1 MAREIQIQIPKLIA
15 AGSTNRR
22 SNCER
27 VALDLSGRNNAL
39 FTYHFPDFPIIMTQ
53 LSQIMWLP
61 LHKGCPQLQVAA
73 FTRNQFNYD
82 THNSHRDYKPPP
94 TPTPSRLSLRLL
106 HILLGNDNT
115 LDPFH
120 TSASEELPVIST
132 RQSRAH
138 LHNHNQSLPP
148 QPVQRSDHPHR
159 AQHTHTHAHTY
170 TLCAA
175 RGCAFYCCRSSI
187 NNLRF

>member
-1 MAREIQIQIPKLIA
+1 MGGTTHFSLI
-15 AGSTNRR
+15 T
-22 SNCER
+22 
-27 VALDLSGRNNAL
+27 
-39 FTYHFPDFPIIMTQ
+39 FPIFPFPSSIIMTQ

-82 THNSHRDYKPPP
+82 TQLSQGLQTTTYL
-94 TPTPSRLSLRLL
+94 PTPSRLSFRLV

-115 LDPFH
+115 LDQFH

-138 LHNHNQSLPP
+138 LHNHNQSLPSQSAIGP
-148 QPVQRSDHPHR
+148 PTQGTTY
-159 AQHTHTHAHTY
+159 THTHIGYAPPE
-170 TLCAA
+170 AA
-175 RGCAFYCCRSSI
+175 LFIAAEVA
-187 NNLRF
+187 